1 MNTLDQLQS
10 LKRIRSV
17 AFNQLD
23 GLRAEVHSYGAE
35 EALLAQEVLGP
46 ALAALDAC
54 IADCT
59 ARAEKLAVTTEDA
72 VAYAQKAAAALKA
85 EVGVAVKADEAV
97 DAVLEVAL
105 PAAEIK

>member
-1 MNTLDQLQS
+1 MNALDQLTA

-23 GLRAEVHSYGAE
+23 GLRAEVHSYGTE
-35 EALLAQEVLGP
+35 ESLLAQEVLGP

-59 ARAEKLAVTTEDA
+59 ARAEKMQVTTEDA
-72 VAYAQKAAAALKA
+72 VSYAAKAVAVLKA
-85 EVGVAVKADEAV
+85 EVGVVA
-97 DAVLEVAL
+97 VAL
-105 PAAEIK
+105 DADAAALEPRKP